1 MYFQGIENITI
12 GDEAFNEY
20 IMIGLSVTIL
30 VMLGVLFLMNMR
42 RIKANDKS
50 NSSLS
55 HKFQLT
61 ENLRF

>member
-42 RIKANDKS
+42 RIKTNDKS